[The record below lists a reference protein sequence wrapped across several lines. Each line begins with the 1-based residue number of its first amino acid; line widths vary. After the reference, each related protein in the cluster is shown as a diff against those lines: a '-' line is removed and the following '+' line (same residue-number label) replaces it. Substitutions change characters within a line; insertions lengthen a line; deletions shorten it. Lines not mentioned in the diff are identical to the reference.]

1 MKKIIVTG
9 GAGFIGSHIV
19 DMLIERGYE
28 VHIVD
33 NMSAG
38 EKANIN
44 PKAIM
49 HEVDIRDYEKLFPI
63 FEGVEYVFHH
73 AAFPQ
78 VEYSI
83 RNPIETNEI
92 NVNGLLNVLEACRV
106 NKVKRLM
113 FASSSAVYGDQE
125 ILPLIETMDPNPL
138 SPYGAHKYIGEIY
151 CKLYST
157 IYGVETVS
165 FRYMNVFGP
174 RQSATGS
181 YASVIPRFIEFKKQN
196 QPMTIVGDGEQT
208 RNFVHVS
215 DVVNANLLAMESD
228 KVGNGEVINIGSE
241 DQYSV
246 NKIAELLGGESVH
259 IEPRIEPRASSA
271 DNTRARELLGWEPKV
286 ALEEGLEELKKYHSI
301 N

>member
-1 MKKIIVTG
+1 MKTIVTG

-19 DMLIERGYE
+19 DALVGLGHE

-38 EKANIN
+38 KQENIN
-44 PKAIM
+44 SLATF
-49 HEVDIRDYEKLFPI
+49 HNVDICDYGKLLPLFKDI
-63 FEGVEYVFHH
+63 DYVFHH
-73 AAFPQ
+73 AAMPQ

-83 RNPIETNEI
+83 QNPIETNEI

-113 FASSSAVYGDQE
+113 FASSSAVYGDQD
-125 ILPLIETMDPNPL
+125 ILPLVETMDSKPL

-151 CKLYST
+151 CKLYSK

-181 YASVIPRFIEFKKQN
+181 YSSVIPRFIEFKKQN
-196 QPMTIVGDGEQT
+196 KPMTIVGDGNQT

-215 DVVNANLLAMESD
+215 DVVNANLLAMESN

-246 NKIAELLGGESVH
+246 NKIAELLEGDSVY

-271 DNTRARELLGWEPKV
+271 DNTKARELLGWEPKV
-286 ALEEGLEELKKYHSI
+286 SLEKGLEELKKYYSI
-301 N
+301 T